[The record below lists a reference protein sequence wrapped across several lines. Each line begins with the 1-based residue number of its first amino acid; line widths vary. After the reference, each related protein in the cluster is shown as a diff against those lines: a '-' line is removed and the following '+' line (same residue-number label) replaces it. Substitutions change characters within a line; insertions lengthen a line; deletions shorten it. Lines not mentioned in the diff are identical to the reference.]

1 MQNKTFEILSN
12 KLKNAPDDIFDSVNG
27 YIDGLLVTKL
37 NTINLSAEQQAL
49 LDEQVNLEKSLYFN
63 AEKLHDVLVKKYEL

>member
-63 AEKLHDVLVKKYEL
+63 AEKLHDALVKKYEL